1 MKTSIEILHW
11 APRIICILAILFISS
26 FALDSFSPDLTIW
39 QQIVAFLI
47 HLIPSFILLV
57 LLIVAWKREFIGGI
71 IFTLIGLGFSPFI
84 FLHNYK
90 MNQSVWMSLTIVLVI
105 TVPFIIA
112 GILFIVSNGKKKKN
126 LSSTTK
132 TK

>member
-1 MKTSIEILHW
+1 MKTSVKILHW
-11 APRIICILAILFISS
+11 APRIICILAILFISL

-39 QQIVAFLI
+39 QQIGAFLI
-47 HLIPSFILLV
+47 HLIPSFLLLV

-84 FLHNYK
+84 FVHNYK

-112 GILFIVSNGKKKKN
+112 GILFIMSHRKKKKN
-126 LSSTTK
+126 LSSTTENE
-132 TK
+132 

>member
-1 MKTSIEILHW
+1 MKTSVKILHW
-11 APRIICILAILFISS
+11 SPRIICILAILFISL

-39 QQIVAFLI
+39 QQIGAFLI
-47 HLIPSFILLV
+47 HLIPSFLLLV

-84 FLHNYK
+84 FVHNYK

-112 GILFIVSNGKKKKN
+112 GILFIVSHSKKKKN

-132 TK
+132 NE